1 MYFKI
6 KIITY
11 LMRFLCLD
19 AVSWGY
25 LSETENQ
32 RKEKVG

>member
-11 LMRFLCLD
+11 LMRFLFLD

-32 RKEKVG
+32 

>member
-11 LMRFLCLD
+11 LMRFLFLD
-19 AVSWGY
+19 TVSWGY

-32 RKEKVG
+32 